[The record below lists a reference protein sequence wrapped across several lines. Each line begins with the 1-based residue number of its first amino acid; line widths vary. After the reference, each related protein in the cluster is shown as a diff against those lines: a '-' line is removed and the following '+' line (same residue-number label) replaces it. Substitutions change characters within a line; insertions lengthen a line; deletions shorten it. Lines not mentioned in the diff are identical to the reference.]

1 MMRGRTFLAAAPWIA
16 AIALA
21 GIAAPAQLAGQIP
34 GQEALVRIDSIF
46 ARGMVRLTADEV
58 IEAAGIQPGSN
69 NSWIDTQRATKN
81 LWATGL
87 YEDIVVS
94 VAESGGRNILIIDI
108 VERPLARYI
117 RITGLETISRGKVID
132 EVGLRENAPLSRD
145 RVVRA
150 ETFIREELR
159 REGVPFAVIRRR
171 EQPVPGQDGRVDVV
185 IEVEEGQRVT
195 IAEVTFAG
203 NAHFSDEEL
212 RGAMTTKPEGF
223 FWFRTGNYDDIDFE
237 LDLIESLPAHYERS
251 GYLDFQVLG
260 DTLIVDPQTGKA
272 RLQIEVEEGPQ
283 YRLAELEIL
292 GANAFDAEMLREYFE
307 SESGGIL
314 SALGI
319 GRGGAEDAVGRVF
332 NVTEFE
338 EAAQRV
344 RGLYSNEGYLYAQVE
359 PFFTKTG
366 EEVGGY
372 PTVRAELRIGEG
384 PQAYV
389 RNVIIQGNDYTFD
402 RVIREKIFVLPG
414 DAYSEARIIQSYQ
427 NIQSLGFFETPMP
440 APDIRPEPE
449 SGDVD
454 IIFTVVE
461 KQTGTMSFG
470 TAVGGGVGLS
480 GFVGFD
486 QPNLLGQGKS
496 GSIRWDFGRYINSF
510 TLSLTDPSLLQST
523 ISGSL
528 SLYNSTDRFF
538 QFATGRRRRAGF
550 TTQFGVPFFNS
561 LQTRFFFG
569 YSLSRTSYEAFN
581 SAQDRTLFGLP
592 PGILS
597 TFSLGIT
604 RNTLNH
610 PLFPTSGS
618 MQTWNVELNG
628 GPLGGQG
635 EFIKHTGQAQWKIP
649 LGQLGGGDG
658 LAGGTR
664 FALGLGVRGGA
675 LFGDA
680 SRFPFESFW
689 MGGVQFGESLRG
701 YDETSITPFGYF
713 PERNAGISQVDRT
726 GNAYFSA
733 TAEYTAVFGSSI
745 GVSAFYDAGNIWQG
759 PGDLN
764 TSRLY
769 RGAGFGVQLVTPF
782 GPLGLDYAYGF
793 DKLDPSNGLPAPG
806 WQLHFKMGPNF

>member
-1 MMRGRTFLAAAPWIA
+1 MMDCRTFRMVPRWIA
-16 AIALA
+16 A
-21 GIAAPAQLAGQIP
+21 AAVVAATAPVQLAGQVS
-34 GQEALVRIDSIF
+34 GQDALVRIDSLV
-46 ARGMVRLTADEV
+46 ARGMARLTQEEV
-58 IEAAGIQPGSN
+58 IGEAGIQPGTT
-69 NSWIDTQRATKN
+69 NSWIDIQRAIKN

-87 YEDIVVS
+87 YED
-94 VAESGGRNILIIDI
+94 VAFRLDESSGRNVLIIDI

-117 RITGLETISRGKVID
+117 RITGLETISQGKVFD
-132 EVGLRENAPLSRD
+132 EVGLRENAPLSRNS
-145 RVVRA
+145 VLRA

-171 EQPVPGQDGRVDVV
+171 EQPVPGEDGKVDVV
-185 IEVEEGQRVT
+185 IDVEEGQRVT
-195 IAEVTFAG
+195 IAQVTFAG
-203 NAHFSDEEL
+203 NAQFSGDEL
-212 RGAMTTKPEGF
+212 RGAMRTKPEGF

-237 LDLIESLPAHYERS
+237 LDLLESLPAHYSRS

-260 DTLIVDPQTGKA
+260 DTLIVDPLTGKA
-272 RLQIEVEEGPQ
+272 RLEIQVDEGPQ
-283 YRLAELEIL
+283 YRLAELEIT
-292 GANAFDAEMLREYFE
+292 GADAFDAEMLREYFE

-319 GRGGAEDAVGRVF
+319 GRGGAENEAGQVF
-332 NVTEFE
+332 DLTDFQ

-344 RGLYSNEGYLYAQVE
+344 RELYSNEGYLYAQVDPFYE
-359 PFFTKTG
+359 PTG
-366 EEVGGY
+366 EEVGGF
-372 PTVRAELRIGEG
+372 PTVRAQLLIEEG

-414 DAYSEARIIQSYQ
+414 DVYSQARIIQSYQ

-440 APDIRPEPE
+440 APDIRPDPV

-480 GFVGFD
+480 GFIGFD
-486 QPNLLGQGKS
+486 QPNLLGQGKA

-510 TLSLTDPSLLQST
+510 TLSLTDPALFQST
-523 ISGSL
+523 ISGSF
-528 SLYNSTDRFF
+528 SVYNSTDRFF

-550 TTQFGVPFFNS
+550 TTQFGVPFFSS
-561 LQTRFFFG
+561 LQTRVFFG

-597 TFSLGIT
+597 SFSVGIT
-604 RNTLNH
+604 RNTMNH

-618 MQTWNVELNG
+618 MQTWNVALNG

-635 EFIKHTGQAQWKIP
+635 NFIKHTGQAQWRIP

-658 LAGGTR
+658 ISGGTR
-664 FALGLGVRGGA
+664 FALGLTVRGGA

-689 MGGVQFGESLRG
+689 LGGVQFGEPLRG

-713 PERNAGISQVDRT
+713 PDRNAGIAQVDRT

-733 TAEYTAVFGSSI
+733 TAEYAAVFGSNI
-745 GVSAFYDAGNIWQG
+745 GVAMFYDAGNLWQG

-769 RGAGFGVQLVTPF
+769 RGAGFGVQLLTPF

-793 DKLDPSNGLPAPG
+793 DKRDPATGLPAPG

>member
-1 MMRGRTFLAAAPWIA
+1 MMDCRTSRRAACWIAAAALVAAAAPV
-16 AIALA
+16 
-21 GIAAPAQLAGQIP
+21 QLAGQAP
-34 GQEALVRIDSIF
+34 GQDALVRIDSLV
-46 ARGMVRLTADEV
+46 ARGMVRLTQEEV
-58 IEAAGIQPGSN
+58 IGEAGIQPGTT
-69 NSWIDTQRATKN
+69 NSWIDIQRAVKN

-87 YEDIVVS
+87 YEDIVFRL
-94 VAESGGRNILIIDI
+94 AESDGRNVLILDV

-117 RITGLETISRGKVID
+117 RITGLETISQGKVFD
-132 EVGLRENAPLSRD
+132 EVGLRENAPLSRNN
-145 RVVRA
+145 VIRA

-171 EQPVPGQDGRVDVV
+171 EQPVPGEEGRVDVV
-185 IEVEEGQRVT
+185 IDVEEGQRVT
-195 IAEVTFAG
+195 IAQVTFAG
-203 NAHFSDEEL
+203 NEQFSDDEL
-212 RGAMTTKPEGF
+212 RGAMRTKPEGF

-237 LDLIESLPAHYERS
+237 LDLLESLPAHYDQS
-251 GYLDFQVLG
+251 GYLDFQVVG
-260 DTLIVDPQTGKA
+260 DTLIVDPLTGKA
-272 RLQIEVEEGPQ
+272 RLEIQVEEGPQ
-283 YRLAELEIL
+283 YRLAEFEIL
-292 GANAFDAEMLREYFE
+292 GADAFEAEMLREYFE
-307 SESGGIL
+307 GESGGIL
-314 SALGI
+314 SAFGI
-319 GRGGAEDAVGRVF
+319 GRGGAEDEIGQVF
-332 NVTEFE
+332 DLADFQG
-338 EAAQRV
+338 AAQRV
-344 RGLYSNEGYLYAQVE
+344 RELYSNEGYLYAQVE
-359 PFFTKTG
+359 PFFSKAD
-366 EEVGGY
+366 EDVGGY
-372 PTVRAELRIGEG
+372 PAVRAELRIEEG

-414 DAYSEARIIQSYQ
+414 DVYSQARLFQSYQ

-440 APDIRPEPE
+440 SPEIRPDPV

-480 GFVGFD
+480 GFIGFD
-486 QPNLLGQGKS
+486 QPNLLGQGKA

-510 TLSLTDPSLLQST
+510 TLSLTDPALFQST
-523 ISGSL
+523 ISGSF
-528 SLYNSTDRFF
+528 SVYNSTDRFF

-550 TTQFGVPFFNS
+550 TTQFGVPFFSS
-561 LQTRFFFG
+561 LQTRVFFG

-597 TFSLGIT
+597 AFSVGIT

-618 MQTWNVELNG
+618 MQTWNVALNG

-635 EFIKHTGQAQWKIP
+635 NFVKHTGQAQWRIP
-649 LGQLGGGDG
+649 VGQLGGGEG
-658 LAGGTR
+658 ISGGTR
-664 FALGLGVRGGA
+664 FALGLSVRGGA

-689 MGGVQFGESLRG
+689 LGGVQFGESLRG

-713 PERNAGISQVDRT
+713 PDRSAGISQVDRT

-733 TAEYTAVFGSSI
+733 TAEYAAVFGSSI
-745 GVSAFYDAGNIWQG
+745 GASMFYDAGNIWQG

-793 DKLDPSNGLPAPG
+793 DKRDPVTGRPAPG

>member
-1 MMRGRTFLAAAPWIA
+1 MMDCRTFRMVPRWIA
-16 AIALA
+16 A
-21 GIAAPAQLAGQIP
+21 AAVVAATAPVQLAGQVS
-34 GQEALVRIDSIF
+34 GQDALVRIDSLV
-46 ARGMVRLTADEV
+46 ARGMARLTQEEV
-58 IEAAGIQPGSN
+58 IGEAGIQPGTT
-69 NSWIDTQRATKN
+69 NSWIDIQRAIKN

-87 YEDIVVS
+87 YED
-94 VAESGGRNILIIDI
+94 VAFRLDESSGRNVLIIDI

-117 RITGLETISRGKVID
+117 RITGLETISQGKVFD
-132 EVGLRENAPLSRD
+132 EVGLRENAPLSRNS
-145 RVVRA
+145 VLRA

-171 EQPVPGQDGRVDVV
+171 EQPVPGEDGKVDVV
-185 IEVEEGQRVT
+185 IDVEEGQRVT
-195 IAEVTFAG
+195 IAQVTFAG
-203 NAHFSDEEL
+203 NAQFSGDEL
-212 RGAMTTKPEGF
+212 RGAMRTKPEGF

-237 LDLIESLPAHYERS
+237 LDLLESLPAHYSRS

-260 DTLIVDPQTGKA
+260 DTLIVDPLTGKA
-272 RLQIEVEEGPQ
+272 RLEIQVDEGPQ
-283 YRLAELEIL
+283 YRLAELEIT
-292 GANAFDAEMLREYFE
+292 GADAFDAEMLREYFE

-319 GRGGAEDAVGRVF
+319 GRGGAENEAGQVF
-332 NVTEFE
+332 DLTDFQ

-344 RGLYSNEGYLYAQVE
+344 HELYSNEGYLYAQVDPFYE
-359 PFFTKTG
+359 PTG
-366 EEVGGY
+366 EEVGGF
-372 PTVRAELRIGEG
+372 PTVRAQLLIEEG

-414 DAYSEARIIQSYQ
+414 DVYSQARIIQSYQ

-440 APDIRPEPE
+440 APDIRPDPV

-480 GFVGFD
+480 GFIGFD
-486 QPNLLGQGKS
+486 QPNLLGQGKA

-510 TLSLTDPSLLQST
+510 TLSLTDPALFQST
-523 ISGSL
+523 ISGSF
-528 SLYNSTDRFF
+528 SVYNSTDRFF

-550 TTQFGVPFFNS
+550 TTQFGVPFFSS
-561 LQTRFFFG
+561 LQTRVFFG

-597 TFSLGIT
+597 SFSVGIT
-604 RNTLNH
+604 RNTMNH

-618 MQTWNVELNG
+618 MQTWNVALNG

-635 EFIKHTGQAQWKIP
+635 NFIKHTGQAQWRIP

-658 LAGGTR
+658 ISGGTR
-664 FALGLGVRGGA
+664 FALGLTVRGGA

-689 MGGVQFGESLRG
+689 LGGVQFGEPLRG

-713 PERNAGISQVDRT
+713 PDRNAGIAQVDRT

-733 TAEYTAVFGSSI
+733 TAEYAAVFGSNI
-745 GVSAFYDAGNIWQG
+745 GVAMFYDAGNLWQG

-769 RGAGFGVQLVTPF
+769 RGAGFGVQLLTPF

-793 DKLDPSNGLPAPG
+793 DKRDPATGLPAPG

>member
-1 MMRGRTFLAAAPWIA
+1 MMDCRTFRMVPRWIA
-16 AIALA
+16 AAALV
-21 GIAAPAQLAGQIP
+21 AATAPVQLAGQVS
-34 GQEALVRIDSIF
+34 GQDALVRIDSLV
-46 ARGMVRLTADEV
+46 ARGMARLTQEEV
-58 IEAAGIQPGSN
+58 IGEAGIQPGTT
-69 NSWIDTQRATKN
+69 NSWIDIQRAIKN

-87 YEDIVVS
+87 YED
-94 VAESGGRNILIIDI
+94 VAFRLDESSGRNVLIIDI

-117 RITGLETISRGKVID
+117 RITGLETISQGKVFD
-132 EVGLRENAPLSRD
+132 EVGLRENAPLSRNS
-145 RVVRA
+145 VLRA

-171 EQPVPGQDGRVDVV
+171 EQPVPGEDGKVDVV
-185 IEVEEGQRVT
+185 IDVEEGQRVT
-195 IAEVTFAG
+195 IAQVTFAG
-203 NAHFSDEEL
+203 NAQFSDDEL
-212 RGAMTTKPEGF
+212 RGAMRTKPEGF

-237 LDLIESLPAHYERS
+237 LDLLESLPAHYSRS
-251 GYLDFQVLG
+251 GYLEFQVLG
-260 DTLIVDPQTGKA
+260 DTLIVDPLTGKA
-272 RLQIEVEEGPQ
+272 RLEIEVDEGPQ
-283 YRLAELEIL
+283 YRLAELEIT
-292 GANAFDAEMLREYFE
+292 GADAFDAELLREYFE

-319 GRGGAEDAVGRVF
+319 GRGGAENEAGQVF
-332 NVTEFE
+332 DLADFQ

-344 RGLYSNEGYLYAQVE
+344 RELYSNEGYLYAQVE
-359 PFFTKTG
+359 PFYEPTG
-366 EEVGGY
+366 EEADGF
-372 PTVRAELRIGEG
+372 PTVRAQLLIEEG

-414 DAYSEARIIQSYQ
+414 DVYSQARIIQSYQ

-440 APDIRPEPE
+440 APDIRPDPV

-480 GFVGFD
+480 GFIGFD
-486 QPNLLGQGKS
+486 QPNLLGQGKA

-510 TLSLTDPSLLQST
+510 TLSLTDPALFQST
-523 ISGSL
+523 ISGSF
-528 SLYNSTDRFF
+528 SVYNSTDRFF

-561 LQTRFFFG
+561 LQTRVFFG

-597 TFSLGIT
+597 SFSVGIT
-604 RNTLNH
+604 RNTMNH

-618 MQTWNVELNG
+618 MQTWNVALNG

-635 EFIKHTGQAQWKIP
+635 NFIKHTGQAQWRIP

-658 LAGGTR
+658 ISGGTR
-664 FALGLGVRGGA
+664 FALGLTVRGGA

-689 MGGVQFGESLRG
+689 LGGVQFGEPLRG

-713 PERNAGISQVDRT
+713 PDRNAGIAQVDRT

-733 TAEYTAVFGSSI
+733 TAEYAAVFGSNI
-745 GVSAFYDAGNIWQG
+745 GVAMFYDAGNLWQG

-769 RGAGFGVQLVTPF
+769 RGAGFGVQLLTPF

-793 DKLDPSNGLPAPG
+793 DKRDPATGLPAPG
-806 WQLHFKMGPNF
+806 WKLHFKMGPNF

>member
-1 MMRGRTFLAAAPWIA
+1 MMDCRTSRRAACWIAAAALVAAAAPV
-16 AIALA
+16 
-21 GIAAPAQLAGQIP
+21 QLAGQAP
-34 GQEALVRIDSIF
+34 GQDALVRIDSLV
-46 ARGMVRLTADEV
+46 ARGMVRLTQEEV
-58 IEAAGIQPGSN
+58 IGEAGIQPGTT
-69 NSWIDTQRATKN
+69 NSWIDIQRAVKN

-87 YEDIVVS
+87 YEDIVFRLD
-94 VAESGGRNILIIDI
+94 ESDGRNVLILDV

-117 RITGLETISRGKVID
+117 RITGLETISQGKVFD
-132 EVGLRENAPLSRD
+132 EVGLRENAPLSRNN
-145 RVVRA
+145 VIRA

-171 EQPVPGQDGRVDVV
+171 EQPVPGEQGRVDVV

-195 IAEVTFAG
+195 IAQVTFSG
-203 NAHFSDEEL
+203 NGQFTDDEL
-212 RGAMTTKPEGF
+212 RGAMRTKPEGF
-223 FWFRTGNYDDIDFE
+223 FWYRTGNYDDIDFE
-237 LDLIESLPAHYERS
+237 LDLLQSLPAHYDQS
-251 GYLDFQVLG
+251 GYLDFQVVG
-260 DTLIVDPQTGKA
+260 DTLIVDPLTGKA
-272 RLQIEVEEGPQ
+272 RLEIQVEEGPQ
-283 YRLAELEIL
+283 YRLAEFEIL
-292 GANAFDAEMLREYFE
+292 GADAFEAEMLREYFE
-307 SESGGIL
+307 GESGGIL
-314 SALGI
+314 SAFGI
-319 GRGGAEDAVGRVF
+319 GRGGGEDEVGQVFDLAEFQG
-332 NVTEFE
+332 
-338 EAAQRV
+338 AAQRV
-344 RGLYSNEGYLYAQVE
+344 RELYSNEGYLYAQVE
-359 PFFTKTG
+359 PFFSKAD
-366 EEVGGY
+366 EDVGGY
-372 PTVRAELRIGEG
+372 PAVRAELRIEEG

-414 DAYSEARIIQSYQ
+414 DVYSQARIIQSYQ

-440 APDIRPEPE
+440 SPDIRRDPV

-480 GFVGFD
+480 GFIGFD
-486 QPNLLGQGKS
+486 QPNLLGQGKA

-510 TLSLTDPSLLQST
+510 TLSLTDPALFQST
-523 ISGSL
+523 ISGSF
-528 SLYNSTDRFF
+528 SVYNSTDRFF

-550 TTQFGVPFFNS
+550 TTQFGVPFFSS
-561 LQTRFFFG
+561 LQTRVFFG

-597 TFSLGIT
+597 AFSVGIT

-618 MQTWNVELNG
+618 MQTWNVALNG

-635 EFIKHTGQAQWKIP
+635 NFVKHTGQAQWRIP
-649 LGQLGGGDG
+649 LGQLGGGEG
-658 LAGGTR
+658 ISGGTR
-664 FALGLGVRGGA
+664 FALGLSVRGGA

-689 MGGVQFGESLRG
+689 LGGVQFGESLRG

-713 PERNAGISQVDRT
+713 PDRSAGISQVDRT

-733 TAEYTAVFGSSI
+733 TAEYAAVFGSSI
-745 GVSAFYDAGNIWQG
+745 GASMFYDAGNIWQG

-793 DKLDPSNGLPAPG
+793 DKRDPVTGRPAPG